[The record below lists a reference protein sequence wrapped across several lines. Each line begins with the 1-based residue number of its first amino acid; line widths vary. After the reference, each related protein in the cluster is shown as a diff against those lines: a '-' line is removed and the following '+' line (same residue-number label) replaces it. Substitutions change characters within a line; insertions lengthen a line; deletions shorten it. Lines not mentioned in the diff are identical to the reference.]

1 MTANEYG
8 VSLQSN
14 ENVLE
19 LGSGD
24 HCTVMNCAL
33 HKKTPL
39 NCTLS
44 KRELY
49 GMGSISQIFTI
60 NFFLKKWMSELISF
74 QDSTGVKKATAPS
87 VRKLFPRTTCAYVLW
102 DNI

>member
-1 MTANEYG
+1 MANEYG

-19 LGSGD
+19 LGSGN

-60 NFFLKKWMSELISF
+60 NFFFKKM
-74 QDSTGVKKATAPS
+74 DK
-87 VRKLFPRTTCAYVLW
+87 
-102 DNI
+102 